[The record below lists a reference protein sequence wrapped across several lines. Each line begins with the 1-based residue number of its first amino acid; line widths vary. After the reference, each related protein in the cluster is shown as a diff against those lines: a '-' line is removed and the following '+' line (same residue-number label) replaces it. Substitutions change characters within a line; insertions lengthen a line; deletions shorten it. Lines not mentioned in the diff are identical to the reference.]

1 MGIDEE
7 SEIMTSTLSLFTSPE
22 WKSWLIWTCLSFGGL
37 LLCYW
42 LVSQYIAQHQL
53 TKLVGQFSPNVRNG
67 HPRQQ
72 WIDNLLCPVTQLVSA
87 NEQQMHQRFI
97 EAGIYQTRFSHLYM
111 PLKYSALIVGELIVL
126 VGCWWLSV
134 EMSETVALMCGWAMA
149 SIALPD
155 MVLAQRSK
163 QRQRKLV
170 GQLPYLIDLTAIC
183 VQSGMTIEAS
193 LKYLAKEM
201 HSFDRDLCYLLS
213 KTNNRAR
220 IVGMEAAL
228 EELYQEVPSTEM
240 RSFVM
245 TLNQS
250 MQHGSSIYS
259 MLTVL
264 ASDVREVHMLEL
276 EERIGKLAAKM
287 SIPLIVFILIPI
299 VFVIAA
305 PGVMRMMQNV

>member
-1 MGIDEE
+1 MM
-7 SEIMTSTLSLFTSPE
+7 SHLSVFSAQE
-22 WKSWLIWTCLSFGGL
+22 WKAWLIWTCLSFGGL

-42 LVSQYIAQHQL
+42 LVSQYIAQHKL
-53 TKLVGQFSPNVRNG
+53 ARLVGQFSPNTSNPQ
-67 HPRQQ
+67 PRQQ
-72 WIDNLLCPVTQLVSA
+72 LIDNLLCPVTQLVNA
-87 NEQQMHQRFI
+87 NDQQMHQRFI
-97 EAGIYQTRFSHLYM
+97 QAGIYQTRFTHLYM
-111 PLKYSALIVGELIVL
+111 PMKYSALLVGELVVL
-126 VGCWWLSV
+126 VGCWWASI
-134 EMSETVALMCGWAMA
+134 EMSQTVAVMCGWAMV

-155 MVLAQRSK
+155 MVLARRSK

-193 LKYLAKEM
+193 LKYLAQEM
-201 HSFDRDLCYLLS
+201 QGFDRDLSYLLT

-220 IVGMEAAL
+220 IVGMEVAL

-245 TLNQS
+245 TLSQS

-276 EERIGKLAAKM
+276 EEKIGKLAAKM